1 MASPTALVGMFFVGA
16 SLVLMVVAF
25 ASPYWVES
33 YEEFKAPFIKL
44 GLWEFCFNDYTFY
57 KDYNGKRYLGCF
69 YVFSPEIRPIWEWV
83 SPPWFI
89 SVQVMVSAS
98 LLIIFLISVT
108 LTLNVF
114 QLFPKHM
121 DYAVYLGSA
130 VGMAVCTVTIF
141 IALIVFGVYKED
153 RRWIPRPDMN
163 LLSWSYGMCV
173 MSGFFCLLSALSLY
187 LAGKEKKKEFDNSK
201 YAAPHVTTYT

>member
-1 MASPTALVGMFFVGA
+1 MAPATALVGMFFVGA
-16 SLVLMVVAF
+16 SLVFMVVAF

-33 YEEFKAPFIKL
+33 FEEFKSQFVKL

-69 YVFSPEIRPIWEWV
+69 YIFSPEMRPIWEWV

-89 SVQVMVSAS
+89 SVQVMISAS
-98 LLIIFLISVT
+98 LLVIFLVSVT

-114 QLFPKHM
+114 RLFPKQM
-121 DYAVYLGSA
+121 DYAVYLGTA
-130 VGMAVCTVTIF
+130 LGMAACALTIL

-153 RRWIPRPDMN
+153 RRWVPRPDMN

-173 MSGFFCLLSALSLY
+173 MAGWFSLFAAVCLY
-187 LAGKEKKKEFDNSK
+187 LAGKEKKTEFDNSK
-201 YAAPHVTTYT
+201 FSSHVTTYT

>member
-1 MASPTALVGMFFVGA
+1 MGMLSLVGCFFVAA
-16 SLVLMVVAF
+16 SLVFMVVAF

-33 YEEFKAPFIKL
+33 YDEFKGQFVKL

-98 LLIIFLISVT
+98 LLIIFLISVG
-108 LTLNVF
+108 LTLHIF
-114 QLFPKHM
+114 GLFPKHM
-121 DYAVYLGSA
+121 DYAVYFAAA
-130 VGMAVCTVTIF
+130 VGMAISTVGIL
-141 IALIVFGVYKED
+141 ISLIVFGAFKED
-153 RRWIPRPDMN
+153 RRWMPRPDMN
-163 LLSWSYGMCV
+163 LLSWSYGICV
-173 MSGFFCLLSALSLY
+173 MSGFFSLLAAICLY
-187 LAGKEKKKEFDNSK
+187 LAGKEKKNEKDSGKFATS
-201 YAAPHVTTYT
+201 HVTTYT